1 LNGTSEWKTNLP
13 NPKAENPSYREKI
26 PLSYFWD
33 NDAPAFDGCWEGMDD
48 AIQNN
53 KYLTYWFAIWIN
65 YKWQQH
71 YFMYEK
77 EFRRHG
83 YDNGVESSFHIV
95 WDQVN

>member
-1 LNGTSEWKTNLP
+1 
-13 NPKAENPSYREKI
+13 
-26 PLSYFWD
+26 
-33 NDAPAFDGCWEGMDD
+33 MDD

-53 KYLTYWFAIWIN
+53 KYLTYSFAIRIN

-83 YDNGVESSFHIV
+83 YDNGVESSFHIM
-95 WDQVN
+95 WDQVNWLFQNQFQVNLKLSRVVIQKGRCFLDRKSAESER